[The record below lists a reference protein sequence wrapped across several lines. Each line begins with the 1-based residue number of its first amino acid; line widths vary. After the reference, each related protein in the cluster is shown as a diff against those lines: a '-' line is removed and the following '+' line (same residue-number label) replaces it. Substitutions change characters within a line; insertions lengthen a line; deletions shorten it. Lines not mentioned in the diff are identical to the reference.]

1 MTTKPLTTAEHA
13 HLLGLQQ
20 AVDAATNERDAF
32 VRFLA
37 NQHGTN
43 AQTWQLDLGSGAWVP
58 VEKAKPGPMVE
69 EP

>member
-1 MTTKPLTTAEHA
+1 MTTKPLTAAEHA
-13 HLLGLQQ
+13 HLLSLQQ

-43 AQTWQLDLGSGAWVP
+43 AQEWQLDLGTGAWVP
-58 VEKAKPGPMVE
+58 LEKAQPGPVVTA
-69 EP
+69 

>member
-1 MTTKPLTTAEHA
+1 MTTKPLTAAEHA

-20 AVDAATNERDAF
+20 AVDTATNERDAF

-43 AQTWQLDLGSGAWVP
+43 AQAWQLDLGTGAWVP
-58 VEKAKPGPMVE
+58 VEKAKPVPVVE